1 MSEALFTGLDLYR
14 IGNAAGPGLDS
25 VRTGID
31 ISVISVDGVDWV
43 EGTPNGGASTRSSTY
58 ALRRPSSRWW
68 RLPAGSPYSSL
79 LIVRNDH
86 GSHWLIE
93 PANTMPHD
101 GYRDLLWGL
110 NGLFV

>member
-43 EGTPNGGASTRSSTY
+43 EGTPNGGIHAVFDLCSPTTLQPMVASAGWKSVLQPAHRS
-58 ALRRPSSRWW
+58 
-68 RLPAGSPYSSL
+68 
-79 LIVRNDH
+79 
-86 GSHWLIE
+86 E
-93 PANTMPHD
+93 
-101 GYRDLLWGL
+101 
-110 NGLFV
+110 